1 MNFLGGG
8 ERHSSASH
16 RRTPSRSAD
25 FDSASPGDLA
35 LLVGRPGDVRNFI
48 HRSFIGRAVG
58 GVVSSV
64 VGGVPLVGGIASGLF
79 DRLRGAGASTVPQVT
94 ACPPGFINTG
104 AGCVPR
110 FTPTSA
116 QPSQLGPGRAFVGA
130 RGVPGR
136 ANGRAGVFPTPT
148 QAQED
153 IRRAQGLAIDPAA
166 GEAVMGRFGAGFEPE
181 TLDVFTRRCGRG
193 AVLGVDGLCYN
204 RRDLRNSDRFWPRGR
219 RPLLTGGEVRAI
231 SVASSAAKKLE
242 RKQKQLMELGLL
254 KRPTRSRRA
263 APAGHRATLVHDNIG
278 AVSR

>member
-8 ERHSSASH
+8 EHHTNRHPN
-16 RRTPSRSAD
+16 RRSRSRSAD
-25 FDSASPGDLA
+25 SSTASPGDPLH
-35 LLVGRPGDVRNFI
+35 LGRPGDVRGFI
-48 HRSFIGRAVG
+48 HRTIGRALG
-58 GVVSSV
+58 GIASSV
-64 VGGVPLVGGIASGLF
+64 IGSVPFVGGIASGLF
-79 DRLRGAGASTVPQVT
+79 DQTLGRALGSTVVPQ
-94 ACPPGFINTG
+94 AQSCPPGFIATPG
-104 AGCVPR
+104 GCVPR

-130 RGVPGR
+130 RGVPATLPQGTVPQPTR
-136 ANGRAGVFPTPT
+136 VQREFREGLGFAG
-148 QAQED
+148 
-153 IRRAQGLAIDPAA
+153 DPAA
-166 GEAVMGRFGAGFEPE
+166 GVAVMGRFGAGFEPE
-181 TLDVFTRRCGRG
+181 VIMTDTRRCGRG

-263 APAGHRATLVHDNIG
+263 APAGHRATLTHDEG
-278 AVSR
+278 SQH